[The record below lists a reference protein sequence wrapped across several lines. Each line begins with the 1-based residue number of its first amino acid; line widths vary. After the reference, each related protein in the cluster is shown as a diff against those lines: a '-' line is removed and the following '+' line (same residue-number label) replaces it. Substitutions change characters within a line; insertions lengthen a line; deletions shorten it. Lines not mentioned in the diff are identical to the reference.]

1 MGLKMLLCPA
11 VLSVVLGSI
20 PPEANIEALLII
32 NE

>member
-11 VLSVVLGSI
+11 VLSVVLDPI